1 MKKLLTIL
9 TILFLSYISFSQDYS
24 DPQNMDVNYDKEA
37 EYKGGM
43 TQFIVDIWDK
53 MEYTKEAIEAKID
66 GEIMVSFDI
75 NPDGSVTDIS
85 IIDGLDYGINEEFKR
100 VLSEMKFTPATAE
113 GNKVKQNMLISVP
126 IRVGPRS
133 KQKDNGQ
140 IKN

>member
-1 MKKLLTIL
+1 MLLI
-9 TILFLSYISFSQDYS
+9 SYFSFSQDYS

-37 EYKGGM
+37 EYQGGM

-53 MEYTKEAIEAKID
+53 MEYTKEAIEAKLD

-85 IIDGLDYGINEEFKR
+85 IIDGLDYGINEEFTR
-100 VLSEMKFTPATAE
+100 VLTEMKFTPAAAE

-126 IRVGPRS
+126 IRVGSRS
-133 KQKDNGQ
+133 KQKNNGQ